1 VRRLVAIS
9 LGVLT
14 MLAGVALAAP
24 ADAVMTPA
32 PGDGPP
38 VGVGGWNG
46 EAIGPFDGPA
56 GLVCDFAVHWDVVE
70 NQVAVKTVQT
80 YPDGSPKQQ
89 IADGALLLNVS
100 NADTGK
106 SEIADASGR
115 ATFDIGTDGS
125 QVWHVVGPIIARL
138 PAGRSNLPR
147 GLYTI
152 DGIYTVTFTP
162 GQPIN
167 ITLTNG
173 SMHNLCDDLA

>member
-1 VRRLVAIS
+1 VRRSVTIS
-9 LGVLT
+9 LSVLT
-14 MLAGVALAAP
+14 VLAGVALAAP
-24 ADAVMTPA
+24 AHAMLTPA
-32 PGDGPP
+32 PGHGPP
-38 VGVGGWNG
+38 VGIGGWNG
-46 EAIGPFDGPA
+46 EVIGPFDGPA

-80 YPDGSPKQQ
+80 YPDGAPKQQ

-152 DGIYTVTFTP
+152 EGIYTVTFLV

-167 ITLTNG
+167 ITLING
-173 SMHNLCDDLA
+173 SVHNLCDDLA